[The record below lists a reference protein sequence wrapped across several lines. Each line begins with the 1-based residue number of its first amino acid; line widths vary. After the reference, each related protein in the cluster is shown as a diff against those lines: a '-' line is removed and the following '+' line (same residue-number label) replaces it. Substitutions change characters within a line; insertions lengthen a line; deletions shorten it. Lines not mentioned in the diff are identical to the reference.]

1 MGVGVRLLLATGL
14 GLGLLGAGSG
24 SDFFLAVT
32 IGVKLFGCLNRMSL
46 RASFVA
52 FRDAGCGDIFAVA
65 RFFGLGG
72 IFFTRHFHSANYQFK
87 IRAHARLFLSLVL
100 VDWPCRCPGDPDRNA
115 VRSIRNR

>member
-72 IFFTRHFHSANYQFK
+72 IFF
-87 IRAHARLFLSLVL
+87 HAPFPFGQLSIQ
-100 VDWPCRCPGDPDRNA
+100 N
-115 VRSIRNR
+115 